1 MLSVISLEDEVIN
14 LDFIKGF
21 SFGYMSKRGEWET
34 DEAKESLR
42 ILKER
47 CAIDHVVLT
56 VVAEQDHPQ
65 SISIHWRNHPNVVSD
80 HEIISMIEYARSLDL
95 KVILKPMV
103 NVSDGT
109 WRAHINFF
117 DTDVPCEPK
126 WSEWF
131 EAYNE
136 FILHYAKIAEKLKCD
151 MFVIGCEMV
160 NADRREQEWRHL
172 ISRVRKQY
180 SGLIT
185 YNCDKYQEDVLKW
198 WDAVD
203 VISSSGYYPIDA
215 WEEQLDRIERVVL
228 KHDKPFFFCEAGCPS
243 WEGGEF
249 LPNDWTLRGKVN
261 VDVQKRWYEEMFR
274 ATSKRD
280 WVRGFAMWDWKA
292 QLYPI
297 EMAEEN
303 QDYAVYGKPAE
314 TIINQFYRDIAEF
327 K

>member
-1 MLSVISLEDEVIN
+1 MK
-14 LDFIKGF
+14 FIKGF
-21 SFGYMSKRGEWET
+21 SFGYMSKRGEWS
-34 DEAKESLR
+34 DPRAKESLQL
-42 ILKER
+42 LKER
-47 CAIDHVVLT
+47 CGIDHVVLT

-65 SISIHWRNHPNVVSD
+65 AIHINWKDHPDVVSD
-80 HEIISMIEYARSLDL
+80 SEIVEMIKYAQSLDL
-95 KVILKPMV
+95 TVILKPMV
-103 NVSDGT
+103 NVADGT

-131 EAYNE
+131 AAYNE
-136 FILHYAKIAEKLKCD
+136 FILHYAKVAEETGCN

-172 ISRVRKQY
+172 ISEVRKLY
-180 SGLIT
+180 GGLVT

-203 VISSSGYYPIDA
+203 VISSSGYYPIDN
-215 WEEQLDRIERVVL
+215 WEEQLDRIEKVVQ
-228 KHDKPFFFCEAGCPS
+228 KQNKPFFFCEAGCPS
-243 WEGGEF
+243 WEGGDK
-249 LPNDWTLRGKVN
+249 LPNDWTLRGKADVN
-261 VDVQKRWYEEMFR
+261 VQKAWYEEMFK

-280 WVRGFAMWDWKA
+280 WVRGFAFWDWKA
-292 QLYPI
+292 HLYPI
-297 EMAEEN
+297 EKASSD

-314 TIINQFYRDIAEF
+314 QLIYQYYRNV